1 MQPIRQPLPQ
11 HTDSHTFSC
20 YAIHLKK
27 QDPYWHYH
35 KQIELIYAIEGS
47 CRSLVGDSRDI
58 LSAGQLLLL
67 GEDLPHDLVVEPEHP
82 HCKFMVIH
90 FHSEFLSAFPE
101 FKATRELLD
110 LAKLGLRFDDMPL
123 AIKENLLDIENLE
136 PPLQMVRMLTV
147 LHELVQESQ
156 RHAPKVLSSV
166 KFTKYDIE
174 KQRYEKLNRV
184 LAFIHD
190 NKGESL
196 SVDTVASHANMTSPA
211 FCRWFKKSMS
221 ISFLT
226 YLNNVRI
233 EDACRLLINSQQ
245 QIGQIAIETGFDSL
259 SSFNRNFLK
268 LKGCSPSEYRKSV
281 QTPA

>member
-58 LSAGQLLLL
+58 LSEGQLLLL

-82 HCKFMVIH
+82 NCKFMVIH
-90 FHSEFLSAFPE
+90 FHSEFLAAFPE

-110 LAKLGLRFDDMPL
+110 RAKSGLRFDALPQS
-123 AIKENLLDIENLE
+123 IKDNLLNIESLE

-147 LHELVQESQ
+147 LNDLVNESKHSPAQ
-156 RHAPKVLSSV
+156 VLSSV

-184 LAFIHD
+184 LSHINDH
-190 NKGESL
+190 KHESL
-196 SVDTVASHANMTSPA
+196 PVDTMANYANMTSPA

-233 EDACRLLINSQQ
+233 EDACRLLMNSQQ

-268 LKGCSPSEYRKSV
+268 LKGCSPSEYRKAV
-281 QTPA
+281 QTQA

>member
-1 MQPIRQPLPQ
+1 
-11 HTDSHTFSC
+11 
-20 YAIHLKK
+20 
-27 QDPYWHYH
+27 
-35 KQIELIYAIEGS
+35 
-47 CRSLVGDSRDI
+47 
-58 LSAGQLLLL
+58 
-67 GEDLPHDLVVEPEHP
+67 
-82 HCKFMVIH
+82 MVIH

-259 SSFNRNFLK
+259 SSSIVTF
-268 LKGCSPSEYRKSV
+268 
-281 QTPA
+281 